1 MSAAEIDL
9 RFTLNGR
16 EVQARVPSHTLL
28 LDLVR
33 ERFGLKGSKR
43 SCDMEVCGACTMM
56 LDGNLVSSCT
66 TLAAD
71 ADGRA
76 VVTVEGLTPAAGLS
90 RVQEALVL
98 HGAVQCGFC
107 TPGFVVAI
115 THLLQQH
122 PNADDEQ
129 IRRHLRGN
137 LCRCTGYVKIL
148 AAVRSLAGTEP
159 GLQPLAHERT

>member
-1 MSAAEIDL
+1 MTAMEIDL
-9 RFTLNGR
+9 SFTLNGR
-16 EVQARVPSHTLL
+16 AVQARVATHTLL
-28 LDLVR
+28 IDLVR
-33 ERFGLKGSKR
+33 DRFGLKGTKR

-56 LDGNLVSSCT
+56 VDDGLVSSCT

-71 ADGRA
+71 VDGRA
-76 VVTVEGLTPAAGLS
+76 VVTVEGLTPEAGLS

-115 THLLQQH
+115 THLLQRN
-122 PNADDEQ
+122 PTAGDEEV
-129 IRRHLRGN
+129 RRHLRGN

-148 AAVRSLAGTEP
+148 AAVRSLTGTEP
-159 GLQPLAHERT
+159 GRQPLSHSGT